1 MSGLAKAAALLRRSL
16 PYLTVVIVIVLVYD
30 GSIFYGRW
38 RYARDARKAETI
50 QEAQDV
56 RRTVDALGGDR
67 LKILDFYASPP
78 TVRLGEK
85 SLICYGV
92 NAAES
97 VRLDPP
103 VEQLHPA
110 VSHCFEVAPRR
121 DTEYKLTIADRAGH
135 TLTQSLTIQ
144 VTP

>member
-1 MSGLAKAAALLRRSL
+1 VSGLANFSELLRRVL
-16 PYLTVVIVIVLVYD
+16 PYLAVVLVIAVVYD
-30 GSIFYGRW
+30 GGIFCSRW
-38 RYARDARKAETI
+38 RYARDAEKARATK
-50 QEAQDV
+50 EAEDG
-56 RRTVDALGGDR
+56 RRVVDALGGDS

-78 TVRLGEK
+78 TVRLGQK

-110 VSHCFEVAPRR
+110 VSHCFQVAPSR
-121 DTEYKLTIADRAGH
+121 DTEYKLTVRDRAGH

-144 VTP
+144 VKP